1 MLVLTRR
8 LGEKIRIGDNIWI
21 TVVEIERGK
30 VRIGIDAPPSVSVF
44 RKELLSDGGDSPRR
58 DGSV

>member
-30 VRIGIDAPPSVSVF
+30 VRIGLEAPPNVSIF
-44 RKELLSDGGDSPRR
+44 RQELLNDDRNSPPR

>member
-30 VRIGIDAPPSVSVF
+30 VRIGLEAPPNVSIF
-44 RKELLSDGGDSPRR
+44 RQELLNDDRNTPPR

>member
-8 LGEKIRIGDNIWI
+8 LGEKILVGDNIWI
-21 TVVEIERGK
+21 TVVEIDRGK
-30 VRIGIDAPPSVSVF
+30 VRLGLEAPPHVSIF
-44 RKELLSDGGDSPRR
+44 RQELLNDDRNHPPR